1 MENPKLSKEELQ
13 KLNQFEQKNSNI
25 TYSLGQI
32 EVQKA
37 ILEGQKNNLLND
49 LANNQEKSNNLAK
62 NLQEKYGEG
71 QINSK
76 TGEITK

>member
-13 KLNQFEQKNSNI
+13 ELNELKTEGNDI
-25 TYSLGQI
+25 TFALGQL

-49 LANNQEKSNNLAK
+49 LANGQERSNKLAK
-62 NLQEKYGEG
+62 KLQDKYGEG
-71 QINSK
+71 VINDK